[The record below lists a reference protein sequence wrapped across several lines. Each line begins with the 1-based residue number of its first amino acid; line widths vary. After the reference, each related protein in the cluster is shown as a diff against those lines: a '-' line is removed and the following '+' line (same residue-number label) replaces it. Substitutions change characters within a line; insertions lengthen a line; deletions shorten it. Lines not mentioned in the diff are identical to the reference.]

1 MTLLFFMQVNSV
13 SAFNF
18 DSDFIL
24 KRDTK
29 KVAVLISD
37 SATGGCWTNLIESK
51 KYAEDKLT
59 LSGVNVVDEKIVPF
73 ATEKSY
79 TFQIFVQALRWN
91 NFCFGQI
98 RISMLTY
105 TYIDERFHQAL
116 IYDGAYTATAMPT
129 NLNNDV
135 LEVLGRAF
143 KTLK

>member
-1 MTLLFFMQVNSV
+1 MKQLLLALLFFVQVNSV

-59 LSGVNVVDEKIVPF
+59 LSGVNVVDEKIVPL
-73 ATEKSY
+73 AT
-79 TFQIFVQALRWN
+79 
-91 NFCFGQI
+91 
-98 RISMLTY
+98 
-105 TYIDERFHQAL
+105 
-116 IYDGAYTATAMPT
+116 
-129 NLNNDV
+129 
-135 LEVLGRAF
+135 
-143 KTLK
+143 